1 MNLRE
6 QILLEHSKENADLI
20 ASWVGKDKSRL
31 DKLIHIFLNDDYRVV
46 QRAAYTVSKIA
57 DNEPSLMLPYLD
69 KMVAKMD
76 DNTQHIAVK
85 RNVLRILQNVN
96 IPEHLHGEVMNHSFN
111 ILSDVREPIAL
122 RVFSMTILDNLSKQ
136 YPEIRQELI
145 LIIENELELGASAGF
160 KSRAKKIL
168 KKK

>member
-46 QRAAYTVSKIA
+46 QRAAYAVSKIA

-76 DNTQHIAVK
+76 DNTQHVAVK

-96 IPEHLHGEVMNHSFN
+96 IPEHLHGEVMNHGFN
-111 ILSDVREPIAL
+111 ILSDTREPIAL

-136 YPEIRQELI
+136 YPEIRQELVS
-145 LIIENELELGASAGF
+145 IIENELELGASAGF